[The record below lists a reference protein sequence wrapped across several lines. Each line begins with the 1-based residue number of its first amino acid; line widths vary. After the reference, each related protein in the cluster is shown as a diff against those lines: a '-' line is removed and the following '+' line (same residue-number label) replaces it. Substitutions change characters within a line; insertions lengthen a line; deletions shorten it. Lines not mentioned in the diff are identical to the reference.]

1 MLSGFSSNNSLANSI
16 NNNSS
21 YGAASSAAAGAPV
34 VDLCAPLYDEDVAEE
49 RRKRILTKQHS
60 IPEKMELYN
69 SSTKGNFDEIKIV
82 VEIKK
87 YSLVEEVS
95 KAGYYWTV
103 FHYASH
109 YGHAKVLQFLIVQVE
124 NHPDKY
130 DIFNLQTTEG

>member
-1 MLSGFSSNNSLANSI
+1 MIGASLDL
-16 NNNSS
+16 
-21 YGAASSAAAGAPV
+21 GAPS
-34 VDLCAPLYDEDVAEE
+34 YDEDIAEN
-49 RRKRILTKQHS
+49 RRKKYLTKQHS

-69 SSTKGNFDEIKIV
+69 SSTKGNLDELKNIV
-82 VEIKK
+82 ANKK

-109 YGHAKVLQFLIVQVE
+109 YGHAKVLQFLIEQYE

-130 DIFNLQTTEG
+130 DIFNL

>member
-1 MLSGFSSNNSLANSI
+1 MNGLPS
-16 NNNSS
+16 
-21 YGAASSAAAGAPV
+21 SSAGNASASGAGSVSAQLVDLGAPS
-34 VDLCAPLYDEDVAEE
+34 YDEDVAED

-69 SSTKGNFDEIKIV
+69 SSTKGNFDEMKII
-82 VEIKK
+82 VESKK

-109 YGHAKVLQFLIVQVE
+109 YGHAKVLQFLL
-124 NHPDKY
+124 D
-130 DIFNLQTTEG
+130 

>member
-1 MLSGFSSNNSLANSI
+1 MISGISSNNLSSNNSNHFSNLS
-16 NNNSS
+16 
-21 YGAASSAAAGAPV
+21 SSAPAGAPV
-34 VDLCAPLYDEDVAEE
+34 VDLCAPSYDEDVAEE

-69 SSTKGNFDEIKIV
+69 SSTKGIFDDIKNI

-109 YGHAKVLQFLIVQVE
+109 YGHAKVLQYLIDKVE

>member
-1 MLSGFSSNNSLANSI
+1 MLSFQPSHNSSGTASASGANS
-16 NNNSS
+16 
-21 YGAASSAAAGAPV
+21 SSANFVDLGAPS
-34 VDLCAPLYDEDVAEE
+34 YDEDVAED

-69 SSTKGNFDEIKIV
+69 SSTKGNFDEMKAIV
-82 VEIKK
+82 EVKK

-109 YGHAKVLQFLIVQVE
+109 YGHATVLAFLIE
-124 NHPDKY
+124 
-130 DIFNLQTTEG
+130 